1 MPGSLPADIADPP
14 ATLSGKGSL
23 PAGTAPTYVPLL
35 RGGRRHWDLPGA
47 GEVLDPHW
55 DPAMNSYRF
64 TRNGQNFY
72 RAWSPELAW
81 HVCSQVRGYCSPAQG
96 RALYELAAA
105 ATGPIA
111 EIGSAEGL
119 SACWLGL
126 AARDTG
132 QPLTCV
138 DTFTGPL
145 YHQWRVNIRD
155 RFDATM
161 AYAGLSPRVLAM
173 PSQDAASA
181 YPGGPLHLLYI
192 DGSHSYAAARADWH
206 AWSQRLAPGAV
217 VCFDDCTGV
226 YPGIMRLQAEI
237 WHAGRAELL
246 GRTGAMLAW
255 RL

>member
-35 RGGRRHWDLPGA
+35 RGGRRHWILED

-55 DPAMNSYRF
+55 DPAAGVYRF
-64 TRNGQNFY
+64 TPARPGP
-72 RAWSPELAW
+72 AAPDSITWSPDLAW

-145 YHQWRVNIRD
+145 YHQ
-155 RFDATM
+155 
-161 AYAGLSPRVLAM
+161 
-173 PSQDAASA
+173 
-181 YPGGPLHLLYI
+181 
-192 DGSHSYAAARADWH
+192 
-206 AWSQRLAPGAV
+206 
-217 VCFDDCTGV
+217 
-226 YPGIMRLQAEI
+226 
-237 WHAGRAELL
+237 
-246 GRTGAMLAW
+246 
-255 RL
+255 